1 MKFYWK
7 VFFTVMFICTV
18 CLSSCGYVLIHAN
31 FRALLNS
38 EEQIAADY
46 ADIVYYTLDSE
57 LFRRSNAYTAD
68 DIIYYGAS
76 GQPVYELTTQATDLL
91 QVAQSLSIRNGSDQ
105 VPFALLDAKGEE
117 LCSSLPQQL
126 PRDTRAADPQLAL
139 GRVRYA
145 EGRFFVQVLRPA
157 TYLGQLYYI
166 EIQREVSHV
175 FTAWQLQYQILLKTM
190 CTVLAAAALITLL
203 ISRLLLRRI
212 GLLSAAT
219 EGLAA
224 GDLQQRCPVGGRD
237 EIGQLAQNFN
247 QMADK
252 LQLQMLHLQEE
263 AESRERFVAAFSHE
277 LKTPLTS
284 IIGYADLLRRS
295 DLPAEQRQLAADYIF
310 SEGQRLDSL
319 SMRLL
324 ELMVLKQQQLR
335 FTPTDVTRLLAQLQQ
350 QTEQRLQQA
359 GIRFSCAAEPALIP
373 MEAELMQTV
382 LLNLLDNAIKAT
394 PA

>member
-18 CLSSCGYVLIHAN
+18 CLSICGYVLIHAN

-91 QVAQSLSIRNGSDQ
+91 QVAQLLSIRNGHDQ
-105 VPFALLDAKGEE
+105 VPFALLDAEGAE

-126 PRDTRAADPQLAL
+126 PRDTRGADPQLAL

-145 EGRFFVQVLRPA
+145 DGRFFVQVLRPA

-219 EGLAA
+219 GLAA

-263 AESRERFVAAFSHE
+263 AESRDRFVAAFSHE

-284 IIGYADLLRRS
+284 IIGYA
-295 DLPAEQRQLAADYIF
+295 
-310 SEGQRLDSL
+310 
-319 SMRLL
+319 
-324 ELMVLKQQQLR
+324 
-335 FTPTDVTRLLAQLQQ
+335 TC
-350 QTEQRLQQA
+350 
-359 GIRFSCAAEPALIP
+359 CAA
-373 MEAELMQTV
+373 
-382 LLNLLDNAIKAT
+382 AICPPSNGSWPPTTSSARASVWT
-394 PA
+394 ASRCGCWS